1 MKKPHFNPQL
11 HTIADAEISAM
22 EIDPTEQE
30 NVQEE
35 EADPFLKFI
44 DYAKSVLS
52 PDYDIEQTEEQSNV
66 PGWSWIVSRILKIC
80 IAYSSGVTTAIL
92 LSDLSQAWSEQN
104 RSGAQK
110 KRPECINQLAKM
122 HKRVKLPNTV
132 TIDAIYEKNFLSLS
146 SVIEA
151 VIVDAF
157 VLPGTNIYILT
168 LGDFWSSNT
177 IDLYLHRR
185 YYSLADPNCGILK
198 KGREIFLTGCYLRT
212 STAGSVHS
220 RLLPTEYI
228 VTLLNEDLDD
238 DAMLIGAQFCS
249 DSFSSISLDAFN
261 KGVSYSLYARIESIG
276 SLEIQDSIQR
286 KQIILVDDDGIR
298 LKFLLWGDQVLLA
311 NCLSVGS
318 MLALD
323 RPFIASLESFNEF
336 SLEYGSETQL
346 YMVPLLH
353 HEEQVSVALTQ
364 SRYQG
369 SKLLKAS
376 EASQGPQ
383 FSQVTLPCN
392 SLGSIDFSNYPF
404 RPLVTDLRDK
414 MTGISLYGTITDIKR
429 EQSSSQTIFS
439 MRVKETTG
447 SIWAKLHFVSSWSF
461 GRLGLGHTVYIS
473 GLTCTKKKNN
483 RLEVLWFEDS
493 TGSLFVNLSCLPAL
507 LNSYCLQKLSRLSE
521 LSDAMCSTY
530 ICQIWLEQI
539 PFVTTRY
546 SHVLCG
552 HYVNKT
558 SSGAYECNFCCC
570 SCDSE
575 VARAFHLKVNV
586 ADESANIS
594 AWCTGHAATEL
605 LQISPDEF
613 DELPEEEQYMYPMSI
628 QHEHERFTVA
638 LVNCKRQ
645 SNVSD
650 DTLAQETDSMNWE
663 ITRALKCE

>member
-1 MKKPHFNPQL
+1 MKETHSNSKL
-11 HTIADAEISAM
+11 HEIADNEISAM
-22 EIDPTEQE
+22 EIDL
-30 NVQEE
+30 EE
-35 EADPFLKFI
+35 EAEEEDPFLKFI
-44 DYAKSVLS
+44 DYAKSVLT
-52 PDYDIEQTEEQSNV
+52 PDYDIEEGEEQLNA
-66 PGWSWIVSRILKIC
+66 PGWSWIVSRILRTC

-110 KRPECINQLAKM
+110 KRPECINQLAKT
-122 HKRVKLPNTV
+122 HKRVKLPKTV
-132 TIDAIYEKNFLSLS
+132 TIDSIYEKNFLSFS

-157 VLPGTNIYILT
+157 VLPGTNIHILT

-212 STAGSVHS
+212 STAGSAQS

-249 DSFSSISLDAFN
+249 DSFSSILPDAFN
-261 KGVSYSLYARIESIG
+261 RGVSYSFYARIESIG

-286 KQIILVDDDGIR
+286 KQIILVDDDGVR
-298 LKFLLWGDQVLLA
+298 LTFSLWGDQVLLA
-311 NCLSVGS
+311 NCFSVGS

-323 RPFIASLESFNEF
+323 RPFIACLEPFNEI

-346 YMVPLLH
+346 YTVPLLH

-364 SRYQG
+364 NRYPG
-369 SKLLKAS
+369 SKLLKAL

-383 FSQVTLPCN
+383 VSQVTLPCN

-414 MTGISLYGTITDIKR
+414 MTGISLYGTVTDIKS
-429 EQSSSQTIFS
+429 EQNFSRTTFS

-447 SIWAKLHFVSSWSF
+447 SIWAKLHFLDSWSL
-461 GRLGLGHTVYIS
+461 GRLALGHTVYIS
-473 GLTCTKKKNN
+473 GLTCTKTKNN
-483 RLEVLWFEDS
+483 RLEVLWFEDA
-493 TGSLFVNLSCLPAL
+493 TGSVLVNLSCLPAL
-507 LNSYCLQKLSRLSE
+507 LNSYCLQKLSSLSE
-521 LSDAMCSTY
+521 LSDAMCRTY
-530 ICQIWLEQI
+530 
-539 PFVTTRY
+539 VT
-546 SHVLCG
+546 L
-552 HYVNKT
+552 
-558 SSGAYECNFCCC
+558 
-570 SCDSE
+570 
-575 VARAFHLKVNV
+575 
-586 ADESANIS
+586 ADETAKIS

-613 DELPEEEQYMYPMSI
+613 DELPEEEQYMYPTSI

-638 LVNCKRQ
+638 IVKCKRQ
-645 SNVSD
+645 TNGFA
-650 DTLAQETDSMNWE
+650 DTLAHETDSMNWE
-663 ITRALKCE
+663 ISRALKCE